1 MIVGRQSYNQSEL
14 HPAPDLSKLG
24 AGFAIAFLPVS
35 FVYGPLG
42 KLRWLLTSH
51 GILNAYADVT
61 AARAIETFIRG
72 RTFDDYRVDLLLR
85 SAVEWQ
91 IEIIGEA
98 AARSVSEDFRQAH
111 AEIGQRHVLAH
122 GDGAIQHDRVW
133 RVATEQVPNL
143 IELLEPLVPPP
154 P

>member
-1 MIVGRQSYNQSEL
+1 MPREKDD
-14 HPAPDLSKLG
+14 A
-24 AGFAIAFLPVS
+24 AGLWDM
-35 FVYGPLG
+35 L
-42 KLRWLLTSH
+42 
-51 GILNAYADVT
+51 T

-85 SAVEWQ
+85 SAVERQ

-98 AARSVSEDFRQAH
+98 AARSVSEDFRQTH
-111 AEIGQRHVLAH
+111 AEIPWQGIIGQRHVLAH
-122 GDGAIQHDRVW
+122 GYGAIQHDRVW
-133 RVATEQVPNL
+133 RVAIEHVPKL